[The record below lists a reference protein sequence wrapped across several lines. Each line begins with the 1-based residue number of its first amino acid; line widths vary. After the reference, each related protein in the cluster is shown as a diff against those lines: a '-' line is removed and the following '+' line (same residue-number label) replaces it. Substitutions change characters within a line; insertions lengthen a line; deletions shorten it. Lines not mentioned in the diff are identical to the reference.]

1 MSAKA
6 DSFKTKMKRLTQ
18 KDKALLVIEAMVE
31 EGIPFDLE
39 FDIAMDREKDPKLT
53 AINEIFSS
61 IYKYAHVARNPSC
74 IKAHGDW
81 VKDLNKAYK
90 SLGIKEVK

>member
-1 MSAKA
+1 V
-6 DSFKTKMKRLTQ
+6 KRLTR
-18 KDKALLVIEAMVE
+18 KDKALLVIEALVS

-39 FDIAMDREKDPKLT
+39 YDVAVERETNPKL
-53 AINEIFSS
+53 IEVSEIFSN
-61 IYKYAHVARNPSC
+61 IYRHVHVARNPSC

-90 SLGIKEVK
+90 RLNIKEVE

>member
-1 MSAKA
+1 
-6 DSFKTKMKRLTQ
+6 MKRPTQ

-31 EGIPFDLE
+31 EGIPSDLE
-39 FDIAMDREKDPKLT
+39 FDIAAERETDPKLI
-53 AINEIFSS
+53 AISDIFSS
-61 IYKYAHVARNPSC
+61 IYRYAHVARNPSC

-90 SLGIKEVK
+90 RLNIKEEE

>member
-1 MSAKA
+1 
-6 DSFKTKMKRLTQ
+6 MKHITQ

-39 FDIAMDREKDPKLT
+39 FDIAIDRETDPKLI
-53 AINEIFSS
+53 AISEIFSK
-61 IYKYAHVARNPSC
+61 IYRYAHVARNPSC

-90 SLGIKEVK
+90 TLGIKEVKPS

>member
-1 MSAKA
+1 
-6 DSFKTKMKRLTQ
+6 MKSPTQ

-39 FDIAMDREKDPKLT
+39 FDVAAERETDPKLI
-53 AINEIFSS
+53 AISDIFSS
-61 IYKYAHVARNPSC
+61 IYRYAHVARNPSC

-81 VKDLNKAYK
+81 VKELNKAYK
-90 SLGIKEVK
+90 SLTKDVKGIKLC